1 MALIRTGFIDPKD
14 YPFKKWIDEC
24 KHFDCDEH
32 RHKIDTIKV
41 HIADMVGEEHL
52 YCDKSQLCPEGKF
65 RRPKKLIEAERRG
78 FVSVMEMDMADKK
91 AEEDKKAK
99 ETEDMKKKLEKSQ
112 QDFQALAEHSDA
124 SERRFNDYKQTMEAR
139 LEALAE
145 HSDTTIRRFDKLAT
159 MLQALG
165 GSK

>member
-1 MALIRTGFIDPKD
+1 MAFIGTGFIDPKD

-24 KHFDCDEH
+24 KHLDCDEH
-32 RHKIDTIKV
+32 RHKIETIKV

-78 FVSVMEMDMADKK
+78 FKSVAEMDNADKK

-99 ETEDMKKKLEKSQ
+99 DAEDMKKQIADLTALVQ
-112 QDFQALAEHSDA
+112 QLASSRPA
-124 SERRFNDYKQTMEAR
+124 
-139 LEALAE
+139 
-145 HSDTTIRRFDKLAT
+145 
-159 MLQALG
+159 
-165 GSK
+165 